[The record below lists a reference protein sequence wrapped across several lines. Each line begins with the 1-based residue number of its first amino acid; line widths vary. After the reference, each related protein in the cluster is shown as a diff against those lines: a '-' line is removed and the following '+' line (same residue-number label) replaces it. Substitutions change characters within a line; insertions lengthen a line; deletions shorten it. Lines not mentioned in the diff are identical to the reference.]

1 MLFARDPGGDEVHIY
16 DSLNS
21 YGQGYSRE
29 TSKAICQKPY
39 YSSAALRIINLPVHH
54 HPNNV
59 DCGVFAIAF
68 ATDCVFNIKPETAT
82 YKTDVMRTHLK
93 ECLTQNK
100 FEPFRKLQNVQ
111 IDVNRT

>member
-1 MLFARDPGGDEVHIY
+1 M
-16 DSLNS
+16 
-21 YGQGYSRE
+21 
-29 TSKAICQKPY
+29 
-39 YSSAALRIINLPVHH
+39 PVQHQH
-54 HPNNV
+54 NNV

-93 ECLTQNK
+93 ECLHKTNLNHS
-100 FEPFRKLQNVQ
+100 RKLQNVQ